1 MIKSYFNI
9 AWRNLVKNRKSSF
22 INILGLAMGMAVFI
36 LIALW
41 IWNVQTYDRYHRNHD
56 RIGQI
61 WQTQVF
67 NGEAITGPAV
77 PLPLENELKTN
88 YGNHLE
94 HVVMASW
101 VGSHVLSQEDKHLSH
116 SGIYMDTD
124 GPRMLTLD
132 IQSGSIDGLD
142 APNSIML
149 AESTAKAFFGDDD
162 PIGQVMKI
170 DQALDVQVTAVYKD
184 LPYNT
189 TFRDL
194 KFIAP
199 WSLYLSSESWFKR
212 AATDWADNSF
222 QCFVELSDDV
232 SFERANAAVQDA
244 KLKKVSPEEQTRF
257 QAKLIIHPMNDWYL
271 YSTWKNGVAVGGV
284 IEYVNLFAIIGLF
297 VLALAC
303 INFMNL
309 STARSERRAKEVGI
323 RKTVGSPKRLLVA
336 QFLSESTL
344 IAIVAF
350 VFSLLLVFI
359 ALPWF
364 NEVTDTQLAIPWT
377 NGIFWGAG
385 LVFTV
390 LTGLIA
396 GSYPAF
402 YLSSFNPLR
411 VLKGTFKAGRL
422 ASLPRKMLVVVQFTI
437 SLALIIGTLIVFR
450 QIQHSKNR
458 PAGYNRERLVMVEM
472 ATPDFYGKFDVLQ
485 HALKEKNL
493 IVEMAESS
501 SPLTAVWSNSSG
513 FEWQGKDPNLTTD
526 FGVVKVTHDY
536 GKTIS
541 WQLESGRDF
550 SRDHSTDSAGFILNQ
565 AAVQFMGIDEPVG
578 KTVRWGNRD
587 YRIIGTVHDV
597 VMSSPFQP
605 VKPTVYLLDY
615 ENVNWMIFQLNP
627 RLSTATALADME
639 ETFRKVIPNAPFAY
653 QFADAEYAAKFAL
666 EERIGKAATL
676 FAIFAIVISCLGVFG
691 LASFVA
697 EQRTK
702 EIGIRK
708 VVGASVFQ
716 LWRLLS
722 TDFLIL
728 VLIACFVAS
737 PVAYYALDNW
747 LQQYAYRT
755 SIPWWIFGF
764 AIAGALVL
772 TLLVV
777 SFQTFKAARLNPVD
791 SLRDE

>member
-1 MIKSYFNI
+1 MIKNYFNI

-22 INILGLAMGMAVFI
+22 INVAGLAMGMAVFM

-41 IWNVQTYDRYHRNHD
+41 IWDGLTYDRYHQNHD
-56 RIGQI
+56 HIGQI

-67 NGEAITGPAV
+67 NGEAISGPAV
-77 PLPLENELKTN
+77 PLPLENELKAN
-88 YGNHLE
+88 YSNHLQY
-94 HVVMASW
+94 VVMASW
-101 VGSHVLSQEDKHLSH
+101 VGNHVLSHDNKHLSH
-116 SGIYMDTD
+116 GGIYMDTE

-132 IQSGSIDGLD
+132 VLSGSIDGLND
-142 APNSIML
+142 PNSIML
-149 AESTAKAFFGDDD
+149 AESTANAIFGNED
-162 PIGQVMKI
+162 PMGQVIKI
-170 DQALDVQVTAVYKD
+170 DQALDVHVTAVYKD

-199 WSLYLSSESWFKR
+199 WSLYLTSEAWFKR

-222 QCFVELSDDV
+222 QCFVQLTDNV
-232 SFERANAAVQDA
+232 SFERANAAIRDA
-244 KLKKVSPEEQTRF
+244 KLQHVSPDEKTRF
-257 QAKLIIHPMNDWYL
+257 QAKLTIHPMNDWYL
-271 YSTWKNGVAVGGV
+271 YSEWKNGKAVGGV
-284 IEYVNLFAIIGLF
+284 IEYIHLFAIIGIF

-323 RKTVGSPKRLLVA
+323 RKTVGSPRRLLIA

-344 IAIVAF
+344 IALIAF
-350 VFSLLLVFI
+350 FCSLLLAFV

-364 NEVTDTQLAIPWT
+364 NEMTDTQLVIPWT
-377 NGIFWGAG
+377 NVVFWGAG
-385 LVFTV
+385 LVFAV

-411 VLKGTFKAGRL
+411 VLKGTFKVGRL
-422 ASLPRKMLVVVQFTI
+422 ASMPRKILVVVQFTI

-450 QIQHSKNR
+450 QIQHTKNR
-458 PAGYNRERLVMVEM
+458 PSGYDRERLVMLEM
-472 ATPDFYGKFDVLQ
+472 ATPDFYGKLDVLQ
-485 HALKEKNL
+485 QALKEKNL
-493 IVEMAESS
+493 ITEMAESS

-513 FEWQGKDPNLTTD
+513 FEWEGKDPSLTTD
-526 FGVVKVTHDY
+526 FATVKVTHDY
-536 GKTIS
+536 GKTIG
-541 WQLESGRDF
+541 WQLENGRDF
-550 SRDHSTDSAGFILNQ
+550 SRDYPTDSAGFIVNQ
-565 AAVQFMGIDEPVG
+565 AAVKFMGIDEPVG
-578 KTVRWGNRD
+578 KTVRWGGRD
-587 YRIIGTVHDV
+587 YHIIGTINDII
-597 VMSSPFQP
+597 MSSPFQP

-627 RLSTATALADME
+627 QIPTTTSITGME
-639 ETFRKVIPNAPFAY
+639 EVFRKIIPSAPFAY
-653 QFADAEYAAKFAL
+653 KFADTEYAAKFAL
-666 EERIGKAATL
+666 EERISEAATL
-676 FAIFAIVISCLGVFG
+676 FAVFAIIISCLGVFG

-708 VVGASVFQ
+708 VVGASAFQ
-716 LWRLLS
+716 LWKLLS
-722 TDFLIL
+722 VDFLLL
-728 VLIACFVAS
+728 VLIACLVSS

-747 LQQYAYRT
+747 LQRYAYRT
-755 SIPWWIFGF
+755 SIPWWIFVA
-764 AIAGALVL
+764 AISGALLL
-772 TLLVV
+772 TLVIV
-777 SFQTFKAARLNPVD
+777 SFQTFKAARMNPVD

>member
-1 MIKSYFNI
+1 MIKNYFNI
-9 AWRNLVKNRKSSF
+9 AWRNLIKNRKSSF
-22 INILGLAMGMAVFI
+22 INVTGLAMGMAVFM

-41 IWNVQTYDRYHRNHD
+41 IWDGLTYDRYHQHHD

-67 NGEAITGPAV
+67 NGEALSGPAV

-88 YGNHLE
+88 YSNHLQ

-101 VGSHVLSQEDKHLSH
+101 VGSHVLSHEDKHLSH

-124 GPRMLTLD
+124 GPQMLTLD
-132 IQSGSIDGLD
+132 IQSGSINGLD
-142 APNSIML
+142 DPNSIML
-149 AESTAKAFFGDDD
+149 AKSTAKALFGDDD

-170 DQALDVQVTAVYKD
+170 DQALDVHVTAVYKD

-199 WSLYLSSESWFKR
+199 WSSYLSSESWFKR

-222 QCFVELSDDV
+222 QCFVQLPDDV
-232 SFERANAAVQDA
+232 SFERANAAIKDA
-244 KLKKVSPEEQTRF
+244 KLQHVSPEERTRF
-257 QAKLIIHPMNDWYL
+257 QPKLTVHPMNDWYL
-271 YSTWKNGVAVGGV
+271 YSTWKNGEAVGGV

-323 RKTVGSPKRLLVA
+323 RKTVGSPKRLLIA

-344 IAIVAF
+344 IALIAF
-350 VFSLLLVFI
+350 LFSLVLVFI

-364 NEVTDTQLAIPWT
+364 NEVTDTRLAIPWT
-377 NGIFWGAG
+377 NSVFWGAG
-385 LVFTV
+385 LIFTL

-422 ASLPRKMLVVVQFTI
+422 ASMPRKILVVVQFTI
-437 SLALIIGTLIVFR
+437 SLALITGTLIVFR
-450 QIQHSKNR
+450 QIQHTKDR
-458 PAGYNRERLVMVEM
+458 PAGYDRERLVMLEM
-472 ATPDFYGKFDVLQ
+472 VTPDFYGKFDVLQ
-485 HALKEKNL
+485 HTLKEKNL
-493 IVEMAESS
+493 IIEMAESS

-513 FEWQGKDPNLTTD
+513 FDWEDKDPSLTTD
-526 FGVVKVTHDY
+526 FATIKVTHDY
-536 GKTIS
+536 GKTIA

-550 SRDHSTDSAGFILNQ
+550 SRDHSTDSTGLIINQ
-565 AAVQFMGIDEPVG
+565 AAVKFMGMDEPVG
-578 KTVRWGNRD
+578 KTVRWGNND
-587 YRIIGTVHDV
+587 YHIIGTINDV
-597 VMSSPFQP
+597 VMTSPFQP

-615 ENVNWMIFQLNP
+615 ENVNWIIFQLNP
-627 RLSTATALADME
+627 QLSTAAAITGIE
-639 ETFRKVIPNAPFAY
+639 EAFGEVIPNAPFTY
-653 QFADAEYAAKFAL
+653 KFADTEYAAKFAV
-666 EERIGKAATL
+666 EERIGEAATL
-676 FAIFAIVISCLGVFG
+676 FAIFAIAISCLGVFG

-716 LWRLLS
+716 LWKLLS
-722 TDFLIL
+722 LDFLSL
-728 VLIACFVAS
+728 VLIACLVAS
-737 PVAYYALDNW
+737 PVAYYALSNW

-755 SIPWWIFGF
+755 SIPWWIFASTISGV
-764 AIAGALVL
+764 LLL
-772 TLLVV
+772 TLVVV
-777 SFQTFKAARLNPVD
+777 SFQTFKAARMNPVE
-791 SLRDE
+791 SLRDD